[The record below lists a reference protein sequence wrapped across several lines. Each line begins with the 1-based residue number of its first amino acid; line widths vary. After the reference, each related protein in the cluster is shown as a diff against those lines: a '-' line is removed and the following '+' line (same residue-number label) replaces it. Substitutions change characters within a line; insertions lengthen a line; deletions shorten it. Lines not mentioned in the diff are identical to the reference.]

1 MNLQTEFRV
10 REAAKCIVKGR
21 VVPLKYKFLMWSSSG
36 ANIIISLPLDI
47 PKIPS
52 FGREQFKHEI
62 KILHPGIAYDDLYTL
77 NTQSGTQW

>member
-1 MNLQTEFRV
+1 LNLQTEHRV
-10 REAAKCIVKGR
+10 REAAKSIIKGK
-21 VVPLKYKFLMWSSSG
+21 VIPLKYAFTPLVSSDTEVF
-36 ANIIISLPLDI
+36 SLPLDI

-52 FGREQFKHEI
+52 FGREEFKHEI